1 MTKRYNKF
9 HLFFPTF
16 ALVENFIIETISD
29 DLQQDIRQKGDIGD
43 TLLIPVLSKQLQH
56 FHEPR
61 LENLKHPAAGNALP
75 FRPSMVNSYTSYFGN
90 LLPAIK
96 VN

>member
-1 MTKRYNKF
+1 MPKRYNNF

-16 ALVENFIIETISD
+16 AIAQHFIIEIISD

-56 FHEPR
+56 SR
-61 LENLKHPAAGNALP
+61 TSLGKLKHPAAGNALP
-75 FRPSMVNSYTSYFGN
+75 FRLSMVNSYTSYFGK
-90 LLPAIK
+90 LLSAIK
-96 VN
+96 KN